1 MQSLVPAN
9 RGSSVGSQVDL
20 DGFFTKSECMSLG
33 QQSRPQG
40 RPNHVGVLNRQ
51 AMPLFIIV

>member
-1 MQSLVPAN
+1 MKSLVPAN

-20 DGFFTKSECMSLG
+20 DGFFTKSECISLG

-40 RPNHVGVLNRQ
+40 RQNDEVG
-51 AMPLFIIV
+51 FK